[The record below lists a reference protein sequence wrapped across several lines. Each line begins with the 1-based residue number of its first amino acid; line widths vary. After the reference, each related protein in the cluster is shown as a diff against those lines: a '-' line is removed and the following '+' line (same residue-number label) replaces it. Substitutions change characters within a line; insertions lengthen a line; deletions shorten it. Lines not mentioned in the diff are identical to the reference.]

1 MSSFFGRSTIT
12 GLARLDGWPVAVL
25 AGDPYHYGGGWTAD
39 AAQKVVR
46 FVDLAE
52 TFQLPVVHLVDNP
65 GFVIGTESEKQATI
79 RHGARALT
87 AIYQAS
93 VPWCSI
99 LIRKAFGVAGAA
111 HSPAH
116 RFQYRYAWPSG
127 DWGSLPVEGG
137 IEAAYGAELENSENP
152 EELLAEITER
162 LNKVRSPFRT
172 AEAFLVEEIIEPAK
186 TRPLLCEFANL
197 AAPLRGGPSSGFG
210 YRP

>member
-99 LIRKAFGVAGAA
+99 LIRK
-111 HSPAH
+111 
-116 RFQYRYAWPSG
+116 
-127 DWGSLPVEGG
+127 
-137 IEAAYGAELENSENP
+137 
-152 EELLAEITER
+152 LLGWRVQPI
-162 LNKVRSPFRT
+162 
-172 AEAFLVEEIIEPAK
+172 
-186 TRPLLCEFANL
+186 LLLTDSNIVM
-197 AAPLRGGPSSGFG
+197 RGHQVTGGPFLLKAGLKPLMERS
-210 YRP
+210 